1 MPLKREIHVIEP
13 LESFVTRGFVSSVT
27 SKVKSGCQKLFVN
40 TVTPSEKSW
49 APARA
54 RIRGKLLG
62 KGVRVL
68 GIPIARGARGRRMK
82 SGSRRNG
89 VTVRWLL

>member
-1 MPLKREIHVIEP
+1 MPPKREIHVIEP

-27 SKVKSGCQKLFVN
+27 SKVKSGCQKLCFN

-68 GIPIARGARGRRMK
+68 GIPIC
-82 SGSRRNG
+82 SRRKRATNEEREPVG
-89 VTVRWLL
+89 MA